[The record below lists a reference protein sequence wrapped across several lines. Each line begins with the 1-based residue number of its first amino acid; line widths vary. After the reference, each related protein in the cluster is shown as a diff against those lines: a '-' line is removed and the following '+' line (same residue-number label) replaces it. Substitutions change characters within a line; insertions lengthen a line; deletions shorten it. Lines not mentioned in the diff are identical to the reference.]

1 MKGIRELLLVFG
13 VSGVLFAAGASVI
26 RRMSAREKQTV
37 CASHL
42 KEVALMGVQYQN
54 DHDGYFPPMIVRGR
68 KWEYW
73 PQFVKI
79 YARDLIHFSC
89 PADELRGAGA
99 FENDSMLPQTYQL
112 QQVSYGMN
120 YFLSDSGESFMKN
133 WPCNIGKVVNPSYV
147 IYFGDSRTWQLRPT
161 THCWERDYY
170 PIHENTS
177 SNFVMLDGHVENHT
191 QATLGIVDAKEGWK
205 RDRVRWVNW
214 AK

>member
-1 MKGIRELLLVFG
+1 MRSYREFILAAVVL
-13 VSGVLFAAGASVI
+13 GVLLTLGASAVKT
-26 RRMSAREKQTV
+26 MSAKEKSAV

-42 KEVALMGVQYQN
+42 KEVAQMGFQYQN
-54 DHDGYFPPMIVRGR
+54 DHDGYFQPMIVRKKR
-68 KWEYW
+68 WEYW
-73 PQFVKI
+73 PQQLKK
-79 YARDLIHFSC
+79 YAKNFIHFSC

-161 THCWERDYY
+161 THCWERDYN